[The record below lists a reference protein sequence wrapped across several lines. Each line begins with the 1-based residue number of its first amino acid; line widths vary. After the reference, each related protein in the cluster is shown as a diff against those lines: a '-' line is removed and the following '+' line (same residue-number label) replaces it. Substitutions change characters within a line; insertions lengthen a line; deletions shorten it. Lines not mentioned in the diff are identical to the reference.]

1 MEVLIIKPKI
11 GKIFKR
17 KNNSSSKYQFY
28 KRIRVLIK

>member
-17 KNNSSSKYQFY
+17 KNNSLSKFSFV
-28 KRIRVLIK
+28 KEL